1 MPFQTPMQLV
11 NDYFR
16 TGNDDF
22 EVKSIEF
29 SGTFRCYGSEGSAS
43 SASQSGFCGRRPAHH
58 DACYLR
64 EPPSFR

>member
-1 MPFQTPMQLV
+1 MQLV

-16 TGNDDF
+16 TGNDDS

-43 SASQSGFCGRRPAHH
+43 SASQSGFLWQTSGSPRRV
-58 DACYLR
+58 YLR